1 MGYTSYLQKYE
12 IIRVTPT
19 LDTNAYAQGDVLFV
33 ATEIP
38 NAVRE
43 VGGCSKLV
51 AMYIVNQNT
60 TDVDIDFIFSENSA
74 VFGTINATANLDDDV
89 LQAANITGFL
99 TLDAGEI
106 SASTS
111 QIDTSEIKRVGVVDS
126 GGDSTLLTA
135 PILIQA
141 ASNSTSVYVV
151 GILTGSATPTYA
163 ADDIDLVFHIEK

>member
-1 MGYTSYLQKYE
+1 MGYTNYLDKYE

-19 LDTNAYAQGDVLFV
+19 LSTDAYAVDDVLFTGV
-33 ATEIP
+33 EIP
-38 NAVRE
+38 NVVRE
-43 VGGCSKLV
+43 DGGCSKLV
-51 AMYIVNQNT
+51 AMYIVNQDT

-99 TLDAGEI
+99 TLDAGE
-106 SASTS
+106 SSTS
-111 QIDTSEIKRVGVVDS
+111 QLDNSEIKRVGVTDA
-126 GGDSTLLTA
+126 GGNSTLVTS

-141 ASNSTSVYVV
+141 APNSKSVYVV
-151 GILTGSATPTYA
+151 GILTGSNTPTYA

>member
-1 MGYTSYLQKYE
+1 MGYTNYLDKYE

-19 LDTNAYAQGDVLFV
+19 LSTDAYAVGDVLFHSL
-33 ATEIP
+33 EIP

-43 VGGCSKLV
+43 SGGCSKLV
-51 AMYIVNQNT
+51 AMYIVNQDT

-99 TLDAGEI
+99 TLDAGE
-106 SASTS
+106 SSTS
-111 QIDTSEIKRVGVVDS
+111 QLDNSEIKRVGVTDA
-126 GGDSTLLTA
+126 GGNSTLVTS

-141 ASNSTSVYVV
+141 APNSKSVYVV
-151 GILTGSATPTYA
+151 GILTGSNTPTYA